1 VDEVVDKPPSGSD
14 AIGLGW
20 ALTGR
25 PTSEGSAGRSIDPDP
40 VVGHA
45 SSDLP
50 EGFVWPPRDR
60 LRLAALKGREGTP
73 SMVPRTAATGAP
85 HPDAVEFVRFCY
97 HRRRVGWPEL
107 YDEMCAV
114 AGRGLF
120 RGFSSDDLGGIG
132 VGFSLFDMPSLANL
146 ASRVI
151 AEEVA
156 LRRPMTV
163 ALTGAAAGPEPEAGQ
178 TQETS
183 PLPSPM
189 SEPTRATR
197 APTPL
202 VTAASRASGPPSH
215 AAATATDERTFDVP
229 IRLALAPSGA

>member
-1 VDEVVDKPPSGSD
+1 M
-14 AIGLGW
+14 I
-20 ALTGR
+20 
-25 PTSEGSAGRSIDPDP
+25 PTAP
-40 VVGHA
+40 
-45 SSDLP
+45 
-50 EGFVWPPRDR
+50 
-60 LRLAALKGREGTP
+60 KGREGTP

-132 VGFSLFDMPSLANL
+132 VGFSLFDMPALAVL
-146 ASRVI
+146 ASKIV

-163 ALTGAAAGPEPEAGQ
+163 ILTETPSTPGSDAGEPVQPESLGAA
-178 TQETS
+178 
-183 PLPSPM
+183 PL
-189 SEPTRATR
+189 EPTRATR

-202 VTAASRASGPPSH
+202 VISSANEPAVPPSH
-215 AAATATDERTFDVP
+215 ATSSADERTFDVP
-229 IRLALAPSGA
+229 IRIALAHSGA